1 MGADG
6 LRVVMAI
13 AVVDCTHRVVKQRRV
28 GRIDDD
34 AVAGCDSVRGDAVRS
49 RNTGQTTAEGFHEGE
64 VECLVAGGGDKDVAL
79 FHEAAQVGG
88 VSDVTC

>member
-6 LRVVMAI
+6 FRVVMAI
-13 AVVDCTHRVVKQRRV
+13 AVIGVAHSLIQQRRV

-49 RNTGQTTAEGFHEGE
+49 RDTGQTTAEGFHEGE
-64 VECLVAGGGDKDVAL
+64 MECLVAGGGDKDVGL
-79 FHEAAQVGG
+79 FHEAAQMGG